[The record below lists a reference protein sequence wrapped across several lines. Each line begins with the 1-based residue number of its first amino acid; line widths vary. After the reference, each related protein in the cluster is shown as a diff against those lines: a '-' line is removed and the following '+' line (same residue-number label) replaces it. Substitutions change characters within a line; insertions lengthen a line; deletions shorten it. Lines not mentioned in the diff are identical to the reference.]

1 MITLLFI
8 LLFQPPP
15 DLADWRFR
23 SYTSDDGLAHETVL
37 AVHRDRRGF
46 LWVGTMGGLFRFD
59 GRRFDAFESDPDDS
73 LSLSDSF
80 IHGFHEDADGFLWI
94 STRNGGVNRYDWRTD
109 TFQRHLAGQH
119 IQFLSADAKGT
130 LWAGVYRT
138 GLVRFDRDAGTFVPV
153 ESPHILYFGMASFPG
168 GPTWFLTDGGLV
180 SLDPYEVIVAP
191 TWIENAPVFLSSDP
205 RGDVHIYQPN
215 HVFLRVN
222 RPAGVAGTQVL
233 VTPSRMLPTHEP
245 DIYIF
250 GTDLGTIGKLFYP
263 FGLIQERIVPGAEGS
278 TIHAIHRDADAHIWL
293 GTWGKG
299 LRQVLPDAKF
309 RKIAHEDGD
318 NFVLSML
325 EPTPGTLW
333 VGTSRGVREGDRKLR
348 FKLANGRILS
358 EFVPFVMHRNALGA
372 WIGTQNDGLLFIP
385 ESELGQPRDILRAV
399 QHLDSLPQRFIR
411 AIRTEVSGRMW
422 IGTENNGIC
431 IIENPAEMRCE
442 RISSELSDDDIRF
455 ILLEKPGVAWV
466 STFRGGV
473 NRVEWPSRQVTVIP
487 QLGGNGSG
495 LSLQDSTALWIANY
509 GAGLTRVDLR
519 DLSTRLFTTR
529 DGLPV
534 NSLYGHLMDDQGALW
549 ISTNKGLSR
558 LDTRTFAFRNFTQED
573 GLQSNEFNTGAFLK
587 LSDGSLV
594 FGGVGGVNRFRPEDI
609 LDNPRAPTPQITQI
623 RLFDR
628 PLQTNLSP
636 VAIDTIRLTYNEHFL
651 SFELAALEFTDPE
664 RNRFA
669 YRMVGVDEDWVD
681 AGTRNYVSYPNLSP
695 GEYVFEVK
703 AANNDGVW
711 NETPRRITILIA
723 PPFWKT
729 PWFIVLSG
737 LILIVGF
744 TWLIRDIS
752 TRRLRAEMKLQNER
766 ERISRDLHDHVGA
779 QLVTILS
786 GLDLAGKDR
795 SRSDDIL
802 ASVRE
807 EAQTTIRQLRDTIW
821 TLKSAAITPDA
832 FLNHIERYVRQLEQ
846 LSALPVTLRSDIT
859 ASPTLSPAVALNAF
873 RIVQEALQ
881 NILKH
886 SGASA
891 AEVDIRVAAGG
902 LMITV
907 SDNGRFR
914 EPDPDALTGSGLGN
928 MRKRAEEVGGDVRI
942 DGTPTGTTVE
952 LHVAIA

>member
-1 MITLLFI
+1 MLILLAL

-80 IHGFHEDADGFLWI
+80 IHSIFEDSNGDLWI
-94 STRNGGVNRYDWRTD
+94 TTRNGGINRYDWRTD
-109 TFQRHLAGQH
+109 TFQRHMEGQH
-119 IQFLSADAKGT
+119 IQFLSADADGT
-130 LWAGVYRT
+130 LWASVYRT
-138 GLVRFDRDAGTFVPV
+138 GLYRFSDAAGTFLPV
-153 ESPHILYFGMASFPG
+153 DTPHTQFSGMVSYKE
-168 GPTWFLTDGGLV
+168 GPTWFLTEAGLV
-180 SLDPYEVIVAP
+180 SLTPYTVVERA
-191 TWIENAPVFLSSDP
+191 TWVENAPIFMSADP
-205 RGDVHIYQPN
+205 YGDVHIYQPG
-215 HVFLRVN
+215 HTFVRVS
-222 RPAGVAGTQVL
+222 RPAGVTGDVVVAS
-233 VTPSRMLPTHEP
+233 SRMLPTEYP
-245 DIYIF
+245 DLYYF
-250 GTDLGTIGKLFYP
+250 GTGNGTVAKLMFP
-263 FGLIQERIVPGAEGS
+263 MGILEEIPVPGAEG
-278 TIHAIHRDADAHIWL
+278 TIINTFHRDHDNHVWL

-299 LRQVLPDAKF
+299 LRQVLPEAKF
-309 RKIAHEDGD
+309 KASVQADGD
-318 NFVLSML
+318 NFVLSLL
-325 EPTPGTLW
+325 EPTPGTVW

-348 FKLANGRILS
+348 FRLANGRILS
-358 EFVPFVMHRNALGA
+358 EFVPYVMHRNSLGA

-385 ESELGQPRDILRAV
+385 ESELGQPRDVLRAV

-411 AIRTEVSGRMW
+411 AIRTETNGRMW
-422 IGTENNGIC
+422 IGTENNGLC
-431 IIENPAEMRCE
+431 VVETPAEFRCE
-442 RISSELSDDDIRF
+442 VISAELSDDDIRF
-455 ILLEKPGVAWV
+455 VLIQKPGVAWV

-473 NRVEWPSRQVTVIP
+473 NRVEWPSRRVTVIP
-487 QLGGNGSG
+487 QSGGNGSG
-495 LSLQDSTALWIANY
+495 LTLQDSTALWIANY

-519 DLSTRLFTTR
+519 DQSTRLFTTR

-534 NSLYGHLMDDQGALW
+534 NSLYGHLLDDQGALW

-558 LDTRTFAFRNFTQED
+558 LDTRTFTFRNFTQED

-594 FGGVGGVNRFRPEDI
+594 FGGVGGLNRFRPEDI

-628 PLQTNLSP
+628 PLRAERSS

-711 NETPRRITILIA
+711 NETPRRITILIS

-729 PWFIVLSG
+729 AWFIVLSG

-832 FLNHIERYVRQLEQ
+832 FLSHIERFVRQLEQ

-891 AEVDIRVAAGG
+891 AEVDIRVDAGG
-902 LMITV
+902 LTITV